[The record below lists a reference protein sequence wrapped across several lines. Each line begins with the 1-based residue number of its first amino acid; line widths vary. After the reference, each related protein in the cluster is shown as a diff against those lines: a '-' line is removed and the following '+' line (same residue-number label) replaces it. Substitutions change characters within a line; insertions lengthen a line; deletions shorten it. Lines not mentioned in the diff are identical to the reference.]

1 MNKSNKSSDQPRT
14 DATTAFLACRAAT
27 GEAVSIL
34 SKFEIVIFIPPFHP
48 NEFDLSPPD
57 EFRRT
62 LCVESFNAFLEIFR
76 LTQPAVAMAFEFDRD
91 RKRRILGIV
100 QELFR
105 RSLRERGEGAELVDE
120 PVGRPLEFA
129 IAHAF
134 GDDAPVERLLCG
146 DPFRAHHDVLGT

>member
-1 MNKSNKSSDQPRT
+1 MLDGKNSWPTTGATYNRMNKSNKSSDQPRT

-62 LCVESFNAFLEIFR
+62 LCVESFNSFLEIFR
-76 LTQPAVAMAFEFDRD
+76 LTQPAVAMAFEFDRY

-100 QELFR
+100 QKLF
-105 RSLRERGEGAELVDE
+105 
-120 PVGRPLEFA
+120 
-129 IAHAF
+129 
-134 GDDAPVERLLCG
+134 
-146 DPFRAHHDVLGT
+146 